1 MENLVYMKNRKN
13 KTAFFAVI
21 LAAFFFL
28 IACSFNSGKKN
39 QNCLTFTNWNV
50 QTFFDGITDGIEYA
64 EFKNKKSGWNIEQY
78 EKRLDRLCSKIEQF
92 DSDFFIMEELENEKI
107 IYDISNRLSHNVW
120 FKNKIYQYAAFQKN
134 EKSSIGCGILSKYE
148 ITDVKV
154 HNLDIKTEKDCMPD
168 MRPVIEVTARVSNK
182 KDKGDKK
189 ITIFINHWKS
199 KSGGQKQ
206 TEKWRLWQETVL
218 SRLLNSRNKE
228 NDGRIIIAAGDFN
241 KDIDDFSYDK
251 NNSLYFSEINSSEN
265 KKIPVF
271 SPWNQNK
278 ETCTENDGTYYFRGK
293 WEKIDH
299 FFAVQNILTDFRI
312 EKDEELLT
320 DEKVPAR
327 YEIFTGKGYSDHL
340 PISCSIMTE

>member
-1 MENLVYMKNRKN
+1 MKIRKN
-13 KTAFFAVI
+13 KTAVFA
-21 LAAFFFL
+21 LAITAFFNL
-28 IACSFNSGKKN
+28 CACSFNSGKKN
-39 QNCLTFTNWNV
+39 QSQLTFTNWNV
-50 QTFFDGITDGIEYA
+50 QTFFDGITDGTEYA
-64 EFKNKKSGWNIEQY
+64 EFKNKKSGWSIEQY

-107 IYDISNRLSHNVW
+107 IYDISNRLSRNVW

-154 HNLDIKTEKDCMPD
+154 HNLDIKTEKDRMPD
-168 MRPVIEVTARVSNK
+168 MRPVMEVTAKVCGKNK
-182 KDKGDKK
+182 SERK

-199 KSGGQKQ
+199 KSGGQSQ

-241 KDIDDFSYDK
+241 KDINDFSYDK
-251 NNSLYFSEINSSEN
+251 NQSLYFSEINSSEN

-271 SPWNQNK
+271 SPYNQKNQADAQD
-278 ETCTENDGTYYFRGK
+278 EGTYFFRGK

-299 FFAVQNILTDFRI
+299 FFAVENIFTDFRI
-312 EKDEELLT
+312 EKDDDLLT
-320 DEKVPAR
+320 DEKIPAR

-340 PISCSIMTE
+340 PVSCTVNAE